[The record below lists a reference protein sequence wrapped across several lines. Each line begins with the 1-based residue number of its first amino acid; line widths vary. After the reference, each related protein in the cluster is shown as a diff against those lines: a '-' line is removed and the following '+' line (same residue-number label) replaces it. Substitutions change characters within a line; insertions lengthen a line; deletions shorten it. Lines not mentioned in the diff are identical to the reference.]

1 MTIYVDKL
9 FEWPA
14 FGYRWWF
21 HMTTD
26 QADLTELHAMARAIG
41 VNHRHFQDKPHFP
54 HYDGTGRTYDLAE
67 QRRQKAL
74 ALGAQEV
81 STLELAALRRPRR
94 AATVQQQRTEL

>member
-1 MTIYVDKL
+1 MTIYVDSL

-26 QADLTELHAMARAIG
+26 QDDLTELHTMAQKIG
-41 VNHRHFQDKPHFP
+41 IARRHFQAKPHFP
-54 HYDGTGRTYDLAE
+54 HYDGTGRTYELAE
-67 QRRQKAL
+67 QRRQNAI

-81 STLELAALRRPRR
+81 STVELVEMRKRRR
-94 AATVQQQRTEL
+94 AAAQQQEMQL